1 MTFPRSFP
9 HFQTSSNV
17 VLWVSPLFGARQ
29 FYWLDVESLGQHTWS
44 YIHNQGIFLNLDFD
58 YPILTLFLTLDKNS
72 TLALTLILDST
83 TKSLLQV
90 DHKNSHFI
98 FYALF
103 DEHHPDI
110 RLLRK
115 EKAKVQLINTNTNA
129 KEA

>member
-29 FYWLDVESLGQHTWS
+29 FYWLEVESLGQHTWS
-44 YIHNQGIFLNLDFD
+44 YIHNQGIFLNLGFD
-58 YPILTLFLTLDKNS
+58 YPILTLFLTLDKN
-72 TLALTLILDST
+72 ST

-103 DEHHPDI
+103 DERHPDI
-110 RLLRK
+110 NLLRK
-115 EKAKVQLINTNTNA
+115 EKTKVQLINTNTNA